1 MAARIIRNT
10 ENTEASD
17 LSKSYFSTDKPRK
30 MALTWGFTMCKTR
43 QPPTREIS
51 TFVHLSRSLM
61 NTFSFRPC
69 RINLSK
75 GGLESYSPQQI
86 NIRLEESCPPMAQQV
101 NANPPKHVTPY
112 QSIIDIE

>member
-43 QPPTREIS
+43 QTRDVLE
-51 TFVHLSRSLM
+51 TVELSLLSLDLAA
-61 NTFSFRPC
+61 
-69 RINLSK
+69 ILILSPRYFLRLLRDMKPMGYLK
-75 GGLESYSPQQI
+75 GFL
-86 NIRLEESCPPMAQQV
+86 L
-101 NANPPKHVTPY
+101 
-112 QSIIDIE
+112 

>member
-43 QPPTREIS
+43 HPPG
-51 TFVHLSRSLM
+51 SLERQAQWEVQGEHPEVETKIGGHM
-61 NTFSFRPC
+61 SLNAIFRPVGLRSTRGRC
-69 RINLSK
+69 AAHINTSVQR
-75 GGLESYSPQQI
+75 GIDVLELQRPWQYI
-86 NIRLEESCPPMAQQV
+86 N
-101 NANPPKHVTPY
+101 
-112 QSIIDIE
+112 DG